1 MGLGAALTVLSLL
14 PMLPQQR
21 FILDKKTLLIVMGIN
36 LAMGFMIS
44 GINNAAHIGGMLM
57 GAVLAALWYL
67 SQRTQQRWIMPLSL
81 VLAAYGS
88 YWFYLHC
95 QNLVVYIQPLW
106 SEVLMMMRQQ
116 LNF

>member
-1 MGLGAALTVLSLL
+1 
-14 PMLPQQR
+14 
-21 FILDKKTLLIVMGIN
+21 MGIN

-57 GAVLAALWYL
+57 GTILAALWYL
-67 SQRTQQRWIMPLSL
+67 SQKTQQRWIMPLSL
-81 VLAAYGS
+81 ALAACGS

>member
-1 MGLGAALTVLSLL
+1 
-14 PMLPQQR
+14 
-21 FILDKKTLLIVMGIN
+21 MGIN

-57 GAVLAALWYL
+57 GAILAALWYL
-67 SQRTQQRWIMPLSL
+67 SQKMQQRWIMPLSL
-81 VLAAYGS
+81 VLAACGS

-95 QNLVVYIQPLW
+95 QNLVTHIQPLW

>member
-1 MGLGAALTVLSLL
+1 
-14 PMLPQQR
+14 MLPQQR

-67 SQRTQQRWIMPLSL
+67 SQKRSSVGLCR
-81 VLAAYGS
+81 
-88 YWFYLHC
+88 
-95 QNLVVYIQPLW
+95 
-106 SEVLMMMRQQ
+106 
-116 LNF
+116 

>member
-1 MGLGAALTVLSLL
+1 
-14 PMLPQQR
+14 
-21 FILDKKTLLIVMGIN
+21 
-36 LAMGFMIS
+36 
-44 GINNAAHIGGMLM
+44 
-57 GAVLAALWYL
+57 VLAAC
-67 SQRTQQRWIMPLSL
+67 
-81 VLAAYGS
+81 GS